1 MSQTPCDA
9 DLPTRFGMGEDRDEQ
24 PGRIGEAQAVDFPS
38 AAAFQPR
45 QVKVV
50 PQFSMAELKGWGPG
64 IPVDRHENSPCKISM
79 ISERI

>member
-38 AAAFQPR
+38 AAAASAPAGEGRSPILNGRAQG
-45 QVKVV
+45 V
-50 PQFSMAELKGWGPG
+50 GPG
-64 IPVDRHENSPCKISM
+64 HSGGST
-79 ISERI
+79 